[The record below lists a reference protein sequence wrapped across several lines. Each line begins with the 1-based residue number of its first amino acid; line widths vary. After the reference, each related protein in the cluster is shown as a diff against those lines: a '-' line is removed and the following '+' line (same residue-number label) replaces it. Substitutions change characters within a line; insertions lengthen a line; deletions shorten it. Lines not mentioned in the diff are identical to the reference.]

1 MPFCT
6 AEQAIEATRNG
17 QMIVVCDDEDR
28 ENEGDLCIAAEHCT
42 ADSINFMAK
51 YGRGLICL
59 SLTEQ
64 RLDHLQ
70 VPPMSA
76 RNETHLGTAF
86 HENIDARDG
95 ITTGI
100 SAADRARTIQVAID
114 PATQPRDLVR
124 PGHIP
129 PLQARN
135 GGVLVRAGQTEA
147 GVDLAR
153 LAGLIPA
160 AIICE
165 IMSDDGTMARVP
177 ELEKFCSEH
186 DMLMLSV
193 AELIRYRLE
202 HEKYIESFAEGE
214 IATKFGRFRT
224 VAYRSAVDE
233 GTHLALVHGDVSAA
247 DSVLVRVHTHDLF
260 GDVFFSTEDDAGH
273 TSIEAAMRQI
283 ADEGRGALLYLH
295 QSAPGFGLRETTGAK
310 DQILPHP
317 PPPYLQ
323 NRAPDGRNLQYRV
336 GIGAQILRD
345 LGLKK
350 VRLLTNHPRKVVGLE
365 GFGIEIEAQIPVGHD
380 ATPIP

>member
-6 AEQAIEATRNG
+6 AEQAIEAIRNG
-17 QMIVVCDDEDR
+17 QMIIVCDDEDR
-28 ENEGDLCIAAEHCT
+28 ENEGDLCVAAEFCT
-42 ADSINFMAK
+42 ADAINFMAK
-51 YGRGLICL
+51 FGRGLICL

-64 RLDHLQ
+64 RLDYLQ

-100 SAADRARTIQVAID
+100 SAADRARTIQIAID

-153 LAGLIPA
+153 LAGLVPA
-160 AIICE
+160 SVICE

-177 ELEKFCSEH
+177 ELEAFCAEH
-186 DMLMLSV
+186 SMLMLSV

-202 HEKYIESFAEGE
+202 HEKYVESFAEGE
-214 IATKFGRFRT
+214 IETKFGLFRT
-224 VAYRSAVDE
+224 IAYRSAVDD
-233 GTHLALVHGDVSAA
+233 GTHLALVHGDVDGR

-260 GDVFFSTEDDAGH
+260 GDVFHSTGDVGQ
-273 TSIEAAMRQI
+273 TSIEDAMRQI
-283 ADEGRGALLYLH
+283 AQEGRGALLYLH
-295 QSAPGFGLRETTGAK
+295 QSAPGFGLRELAGAK
-310 DQILPHP
+310 SQIIPHP
-317 PPPYLQ
+317 PPPYMQ

-336 GIGAQILRD
+336 GIGAQIIRD
-345 LGLKK
+345 LGLGKI
-350 VRLLTNHPRKVVGLE
+350 RLLTNHPRKVVGLE
-365 GFGIEIEAQIPVGHD
+365 GFGIEIEAQIPV
-380 ATPIP
+380 AVTTPQSH